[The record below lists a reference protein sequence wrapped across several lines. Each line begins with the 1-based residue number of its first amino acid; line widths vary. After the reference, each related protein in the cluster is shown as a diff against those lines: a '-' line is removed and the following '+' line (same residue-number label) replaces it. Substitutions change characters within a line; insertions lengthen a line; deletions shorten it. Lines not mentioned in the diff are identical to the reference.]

1 MSNLKEGDSVK
12 IKSIGWYNANKG
24 DYGSICGSDDFI
36 STMAKYCGQTAT
48 ITYADDDDS
57 YRINLDNGLFW
68 WRDYM
73 FEDIDNVV
81 IKQTKFN
88 KYNIILNW

>member
-12 IKSIGWYNANKG
+12 IKSIDWYNVNKG
-24 DYGSICGSDDFI
+24 DYGFICGASDFV
-36 STMAKYCGQTAT
+36 STMSNYCGQTAT
-48 ITYADDDDS
+48 ITYADDDGS
-57 YRINLDNGLFW
+57 YRINLDNGFW
-68 WRDYM
+68 CWRDYM